1 MTGLT
6 ILIGIYIIFR
16 LGKHALRQGRMIEE
30 QKELIKNM
38 TKWEDKYKAKNDF
51 DADMEA
57 QDSKWGKHKI

>member
-6 ILIGIYIIFR
+6 ILIGIYVIFR

-38 TKWEDKYKAKNDF
+38 TKWEDKYKKDK
-51 DADMEA
+51 
-57 QDSKWGKHKI
+57 S

>member
-51 DADMEA
+51 DADMDA